1 MHTAT
6 HVLNRLPLKAVS
18 HPYSPLVLYD
28 TTPSYDHLRM
38 FNCAFYP
45 NTSAT
50 ASYKLSPRSTRCLFL
65 GYSPGCLDLVSH
77 RIIIS
82 HHVIFDEDV
91 FPLVGSSSPTDL
103 DSLLESD
110 PVTPP
115 DQVPRLAPLPA
126 PRAALM
132 PPLAPL
138 PALRVALSTPPVPR
152 AALSPPP
159 APHAAPLTR
168 LRLTRSCRPCL
179 RHMRPRRRARPAL
192 PTLLSSTTVAGA
204 PLPRCPLTR
213 ARRQAWVALLT
224 PSLSITAAS
233 SHARGS

>member
-1 MHTAT
+1 LSPLPAHRHTRPQPPSLT
-6 HVLNRLPLKAVS
+6 H
-18 HPYSPLVLYD
+18 HLVLYD
-28 TTPSYDHLRM
+28 TTPSDHLRM

-50 ASYKLSPRSTRCLFL
+50 ASHKLSPRSTRCLFL

-82 HHVIFDEDV
+82 HHIIFDEDV

-115 DQVPRLAPLPA
+115 DQAPRLAPLPA
-126 PRAALM
+126 PRATLM

-138 PALRVALSTPPVPR
+138 PALRVAPSTPPVPR
-152 AALSPPP
+152 AARRP
-159 APHAAPLTR
+159 R
-168 LRLTRSCRPCL
+168 LRHT
-179 RHMRPRRRARPAL
+179 RPR
-192 PTLLSSTTVAGA
+192 
-204 PLPRCPLTR
+204 
-213 ARRQAWVALLT
+213 
-224 PSLSITAAS
+224 
-233 SHARGS
+233 